1 MAGSGQTVRVR
12 VHFAPE
18 RADPQRDIA
27 HRRVAQQTNAAFQAQ
42 ENNLNALLSALNALI
57 QANNLS
63 GWTPPEWE

>member
-1 MAGSGQTVRVR
+1 MAGSGGNVKAR

-27 HRRVAQQTNAAFQAQ
+27 HRRTAQQTNAGFQDH
-42 ENNLNALLSALNALI
+42 ENRINALLSALNAMI